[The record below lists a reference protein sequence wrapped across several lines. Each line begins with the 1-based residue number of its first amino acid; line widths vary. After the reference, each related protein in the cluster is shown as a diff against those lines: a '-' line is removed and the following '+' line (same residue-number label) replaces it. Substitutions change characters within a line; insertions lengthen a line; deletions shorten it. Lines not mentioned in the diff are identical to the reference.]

1 MSGVGELPR
10 AGWAGRLCRAVGACF
25 VASIAVLSAS
35 PAFAQTT
42 TTFSNTTTGTINS
55 GTTCT
60 APLVRN
66 FSVGASFTVS
76 DVDLALLATHT
87 WRGDIRLTLQSPA
100 GTRVQ
105 LVNGDA
111 NNVSGDNFN
120 VRLNDEGTQL
130 VNTDGNTA
138 THSTTAPPYQHD
150 FQPNNALSA
159 FDGENS
165 AGTWRLEICDIF
177 PSQDDG
183 SFRRADLYLTDTPA
197 NFADLSLAKTV
208 SNSSPANG
216 TSITYTLSLTNSAA
230 SNQTAT
236 GVTVQDSLPLGTIF
250 VSASG
255 DGSYTSGSGVWTV
268 PSISP
273 GQTRTLTI
281 TATVDATAGAT
292 VTNIG
297 EVSTS
302 SAVDPDSTPGN
313 GATGED
319 DYDSAT
325 FTVSGTRTAGTPPSL
340 TTVCPAIN
348 QTLFDWNNRAW
359 TAGALNTSYAVT
371 NIGTINFAISTDGT
385 FVNSTPDDT
394 TNNTGGFGSTE
405 QALYQFL
412 EYTTQSQ
419 AATTVLT
426 LPTAVP
432 GLQFRVFDID
442 FAANDFADKL
452 TITGSFN
459 GATVLPV
466 LTNGVAN
473 YVVGNVAI
481 GDAGS
486 GGSSADG
493 NVVITFL
500 SPVDT
505 VTIVYGNHT
514 TAPADPDG
522 QAASIHDILF
532 CNPETTLS
540 VTKISSVISDPVNDE
555 TDPYRIPGA
564 VIEYC
569 ILVSNPGSATATTI
583 TATDAIPANMTY
595 TAGSMMSGANCASAT
610 TAEDDDAAGGD
621 ESDPFGASIS
631 GTTISATAAT
641 LGPADTFALKF
652 RTTVD

>member
-1 MSGVGELPR
+1 MPVIGPAVWLR
-10 AGWAGRLCRAVGACF
+10 RAVGACL
-25 VASIAVLSAS
+25 ALCLT
-35 PAFAQTT
+35 AFGAAPLIAQTT
-42 TTFSNTTTGTINS
+42 TTYSNTTTGGINS
-55 GTTCT
+55 GTTC
-60 APLVRN
+60 AASLVRN
-66 FSVGASFTVS
+66 FSVSDSFAIS
-76 DVDLALLATHT
+76 DVDLGLFATHT

-105 LVNGDA
+105 LVDGDA

-120 VRLNDEGTQL
+120 VRLNDEGTQT
-130 VNTDGNTA
+130 VNTDGNTV
-138 THSTTAPPYQHD
+138 THSTTGPFYQHD
-150 FQPNNALSA
+150 FIPNAALSA

-183 SFRRADLYLTDTPA
+183 SFQRADLYLTDAPA
-197 NFADLSLAKTV
+197 NYADLSLSHSV
-208 SNSSPANG
+208 SNTSPANG
-216 TSITYTLSLTNSAA
+216 TSITYTITLTNSG
-230 SNQTAT
+230 SSTQTAT
-236 GVTVQDSLPLGTIF
+236 GVTVDASLPLGVTYTGHG
-250 VSASG
+250 G
-255 DGSYTSGSGVWTV
+255 DGTYISGSGVWTV
-268 PSISP
+268 ASIAP

-281 TATVDATAGAT
+281 TATVNATSGAI
-292 VTNIG
+292 VTASA
-297 EVSTS
+297 EVTAS
-302 SAVDPDSTPGN
+302 SAIDLDSTPNN
-313 GATGED
+313 GANGED
-319 DYDSAT
+319 DYDTST

-340 TTVCPAIN
+340 TTICPAIN
-348 QTLFDWNNRAW
+348 QTVFDWNTRAW

-385 FVNSTPDDT
+385 FVNSSPDDT
-394 TNNTGGFGSTE
+394 TDNTGGFGTTE

-412 EYTTQSQ
+412 EYTNRDQ
-419 AATTVLT
+419 AATTVVT

-432 GLQFRVFDID
+432 GLQFYVFDID

-452 TITGSFN
+452 TVTGSFN
-459 GATVLPV
+459 GTPVIPV

-473 YVVGNVAI
+473 YVTGNVAI

-486 GGSSADG
+486 GGTSADG
-493 NVVITFL
+493 NVVVTFL

-522 QAASIHDILF
+522 QAASIHDFVF

-569 ILVSNPGSATATTI
+569 ILVSNPGSATATSI
-583 TATDAIPANMTY
+583 TATDALPANMTY
-595 TAGSMMSGANCASAT
+595 TAGSMTSGANCAAAT
-610 TAEDDDAAGGD
+610 TAEDDDAAGAD
-621 ESDPFGASIS
+621 ETDPFGASIS
-631 GTTISATAAT
+631 GTTITATAAS
-641 LGPADTFALKF
+641 LGPNASFALKF